1 MSRTLAI
8 VLLIPCLHVF
18 ADPTTLADPPS
29 VIADFE
35 DYLVIEPVGRG
46 GRSPVHTDAIEA
58 TIVDGSWRTP
68 EPGDAVRV
76 GRVPRIWQSASAGE
90 DGWLTDDALRGGY
103 AVATIERDAA
113 GPAILEARG
122 HSMVYVN
129 GAPRP
134 GDPYANGS
142 LRLPVMLEAGEN
154 EFLFK
159 VGRGR
164 VKARLVDVPRTDD
177 GDPKTFF
184 FNNADDTVP
193 NAVVG
198 VPLDAY
204 AGVVI
209 ANIGTDWMPNRSL
222 LATGPGG
229 ETVTS
234 AMPAIAPGSIR
245 KVPVR
250 LEARSVDAPG
260 VMTFRIEIVDPG
272 SVEPVDVRSLDVK
285 VVEPTAARRVTFRSE
300 LDDSVQFYGLVPS
313 TAVPR
318 EGDPSGAP
326 GLILTLHGAG
336 VDARRQAAAYA
347 PKDFA
352 HVVAPTNRRKFGF
365 DWEDWGRLDAMEVLE
380 HARRTLGTDPDR
392 QWVTG
397 HSMGGHGTW
406 QAAAHFPDRFAAA
419 APSAGW
425 IAFHTY
431 GADRIEGNDEPHS
444 IESIMARAANP
455 SDTLLLRDNL
465 DELGIYVLH
474 GDADDN
480 VPVDQ
485 ARAMRRSLAESH
497 PDFAYHEEPGVGHW
511 WGNRCVDWPPL
522 IRFLEERS
530 LDPDPDQVRFT
541 TVSPGINPG
550 GGWFR
555 ITQQQLA
562 NAPSRVEG
570 TRNDAESR
578 IELITENVARLELDL
593 DDRMPAW
600 TVVIDGDEVGPD
612 AKLDLLNGR
621 GAPAFYDRTSDG
633 WRRRAIINPRAKR
646 PERNG
651 SFKDVFRHQPILVVG
666 TMGDETENRITLAKA
681 IHDAESFLYRGNG
694 VLDVILDVDF
704 DREQHPR
711 RNVILY
717 GNQETNAAWPQL
729 LAKDPLQVDRTGI
742 RFEGLEVEGDDLA
755 VLAIRPRPDW
765 TTVSVGVV
773 AGTGPS
779 GMRLAERIPLFRS
792 GVHHP
797 DLVVFGPESIDPD
810 TEGLDGIRA
819 AAFFEND
826 WSLGEDHAVRE
837 ASKVK

>member
-1 MSRTLAI
+1 
-8 VLLIPCLHVF
+8 
-18 ADPTTLADPPS
+18 
-29 VIADFE
+29 
-35 DYLVIEPVGRG
+35 
-46 GRSPVHTDAIEA
+46 
-58 TIVDGSWRTP
+58 
-68 EPGDAVRV
+68 
-76 GRVPRIWQSASAGE
+76 
-90 DGWLTDDALRGGY
+90 
-103 AVATIERDAA
+103 
-113 GPAILEARG
+113 
-122 HSMVYVN
+122 
-129 GAPRP
+129 
-134 GDPYANGS
+134 
-142 LRLPVMLEAGEN
+142 
-154 EFLFK
+154 
-159 VGRGR
+159 
-164 VKARLVDVPRTDD
+164 
-177 GDPKTFF
+177 
-184 FNNADDTVP
+184 
-193 NAVVG
+193 
-198 VPLDAY
+198 
-204 AGVVI
+204 
-209 ANIGTDWMPNRSL
+209 MPNRSIL
-222 LATGPGG
+222 VTGPGG
-229 ETVTS
+229 ETATS
-234 AMPAIAPGSIR
+234 AMPAIPPGSVR
-245 KVPVR
+245 KVPIR
-250 LEARSVDAPG
+250 LVSAAAEVPG
-260 VMTFRIEIVDPG
+260 TETFRVEIVDPG
-272 SVEPVDVRSLDVK
+272 SIEPVDVRTLEVK

-300 LDDSVQFYGLVPS
+300 IDDSVQFYGLVPS
-313 TAVPR
+313 SAAPR
-318 EGDPSGAP
+318 EGDPSGAV

-336 VDARRQAAAYA
+336 VDARRQAAAYSA
-347 PKDFA
+347 KDFA

-365 DWEDWGRLDAMEVLE
+365 DWEDWGRLDAMEVLD

-431 GADRIEGNDEPHS
+431 GADRIEGNDDPHS

-485 ARAMRRSLAESH
+485 ARTMRRSLAESH

-530 LDPDPDQVRFT
+530 LDPNPAQVRFT
-541 TVSPGINPG
+541 TVSPGINAG
-550 GGWFR
+550 GDWFR
-555 ITQQQLA
+555 IAQQQLA

-570 TRNDAESR
+570 TWNDAEDR
-578 IELITENVARLELDL
+578 IDLITENVARLEIDL

-621 GAPAFYDRTSDG
+621 GAPAFYDRTPDG

-666 TMGDETENRITLAKA
+666 TMGDEAENRITLAKA
-681 IHDAESFLYRGNG
+681 IHDAETFLYRGNG

-729 LAKDPLQVDRTGI
+729 LAKDPLGPVAGRSDRNPLRGARSGRRRSRGARDPTPTRLDDRLGRHRRGNGTRRHATDRTHPALSERRALSRPGGVRSRVDRPRHRRT
-742 RFEGLEVEGDDLA
+742 RGDPSRC
-755 VLAIRPRPDW
+755 VLRQRLVARRRPRRPRVAEGQ
-765 TTVSVGVV
+765 VS
-773 AGTGPS
+773 PS
-779 GMRLAERIPLFRS
+779 RRSSSAISAFSADASSRRSAIDSSTCLTASLVIPTFS
-792 GVHHP
+792 
-797 DLVVFGPESIDPD
+797 DSS
-810 TEGLDGIRA
+810 A
-819 AAFFEND
+819 MA
-826 WSLGEDHAVRE
+826 SLI
-837 ASKVK
+837 

>member
-1 MSRTLAI
+1 MSRILAI

-18 ADPTTLADPPS
+18 ADRATLADPPP
-29 VIADFE
+29 VITDFE

-68 EPGDAVRV
+68 QAGDAVRV
-76 GRVPRIWQSASAGE
+76 GRIPRIWQSASAGE
-90 DGWLTDDALRGGY
+90 DGWLAADALRGGY
-103 AVATIERDAA
+103 ALATIDRDVA

-164 VKARLVDVPRTDD
+164 VRARLVEVPRTEG
-177 GDPKTFF
+177 GDAKPFF
-184 FNNADDTVP
+184 FTGADDTIP

-198 VPLDAY
+198 TPLDAY

-209 ANIGTDWMPNRSL
+209 ANIGTTWMPNRSIL
-222 LATGPGG
+222 VTGPDG
-229 ETVTS
+229 ETATS
-234 AMPAIAPGSIR
+234 AMPSIPPGSIR
-245 KVPVR
+245 KVPIR
-250 LEARSVDAPG
+250 LVSGAVDTPG
-260 VMTFRIEIVDPG
+260 VEAFRVEIVDPG
-272 SVEPVDVRSLDVK
+272 SIEPVDVRTLEVK
-285 VVEPTAARRVTFRSE
+285 AVEPTAARRVTFRSNI
-300 LDDSVQFYGLVPS
+300 DDSVQFYGLVPS
-313 TAVPR
+313 SKAPR

-336 VDARRQAAAYA
+336 VDARRQAAAYSS
-347 PKDFA
+347 KDFA

-406 QAAAHFPDRFAAA
+406 QAAAHFPGRFAAA

-431 GADRIEGNDEPHS
+431 GADRIEGDDDPHS

-455 SDTLLLRDNL
+455 SDTLLLRENL

-485 ARAMRRSLAESH
+485 ARTMRRSLAESH

-522 IRFLEERS
+522 IRFLEDRT
-530 LDPDPDQVRFT
+530 LDRNPDRVRFS

-550 GGWFR
+550 DGWFR
-555 ITQQQLA
+555 IAQQQLA

-570 TRNDAESR
+570 TRNDAEDR
-578 IELITENVARLELDL
+578 IELLTENVARIEIDL
-593 DDRMPAW
+593 DGRVPSW
-600 TVVIDGDEVGPD
+600 TVVIDGEKVGPD
-612 AKLDLLNGR
+612 AKLDPLNGR
-621 GAPAFYDRTSDG
+621 GAPAFYDRTPDG

-651 SFKDVFRHQPILVVG
+651 SFKDLFRHQPILVVG
-666 TMGDETENRITLAKA
+666 TMGDEAEDRVTLAKA
-681 IHDAESFLYRGNG
+681 IHDAETFLYRGNG
-694 VLDVILDVDF
+694 VLDMILDVDF

-717 GNQETNAAWPQL
+717 GNAETNSAWSQL
-729 LAKDPLQVDRTGI
+729 LEEDPLRIDRTGV
-742 RFEGLEVEGDDLA
+742 RFEELEVQGDDLA

-773 AGTGPS
+773 AGTGLT
-779 GMRLAERIPLFRS
+779 GMRLTERIPIFRS
-792 GVHHP
+792 GVHYP
-797 DLVVFGPESIDPD
+797 DLVVFGAESIDPD
-810 TEGLDGIRA
+810 TDGMDGIRA
-819 AAFFEND
+819 AAYFDND
-826 WSLGEDHAVRE
+826 WSLGDDHAVRE
-837 ASKVK
+837 SPKAR

>member
-8 VLLIPCLHVF
+8 VLLIPCLHVL
-18 ADPTTLADPPS
+18 ADRATLADPPP

-35 DYLVIEPVGRG
+35 DFLVIEPVGKG

-58 TIVDGSWRTP
+58 AIVDGSWATP
-68 EPGDAVRV
+68 EGGDAVLV
-76 GRVPRIWQSASAGE
+76 GRIPRIWQSASAGE
-90 DGWLTDDALRGGY
+90 GGWLTDDALRGGY
-103 AVATIERDAA
+103 ALVTVDRDVA

-164 VKARLVDVPRTDD
+164 VKARLVDVPRTEA
-177 GDPKTFF
+177 GVAKTFF
-184 FNNADDTVP
+184 FTGADDTVP

-198 VPLDAY
+198 VPLDTY

-209 ANIGTDWMPNRSL
+209 GNLGSKWMPDRSIL
-222 LATGPGG
+222 VTGPGG
-229 ETVTS
+229 ETATS
-234 AMPAIAPGSIR
+234 AMPAIPPGSVR
-245 KVPVR
+245 KVPIR
-250 LEARSVDAPG
+250 LVSAAVETPG
-260 VMTFRIEIVDPG
+260 VATFRVEIVDPG
-272 SVEPVDVRSLDVK
+272 SVEPVDVRTLDVK
-285 VVEPTAARRVTFRSE
+285 AVEPSAPRRVTFRSE
-300 LDDSVQFYGLVPS
+300 IDDSVQFYGLVPS
-313 TAVPR
+313 STVPR
-318 EGDPSGAP
+318 EGDPSGGP

-365 DWEDWGRLDAMEVLE
+365 DWEDWGRLDAMEVLD

-431 GADRIEGNDEPHS
+431 GADRIEGDDDPHS

-485 ARAMRRSLAESH
+485 ARTMRRSLAESH
-497 PDFAYHEEPGVGHW
+497 PDFAYHEEPGAGHW

-522 IRFLEERS
+522 IRFLEDRS
-530 LDPDPDQVRFT
+530 IDRDRNRFRFT
-541 TVSPGINPG
+541 TVSPGINAG
-550 GGWFR
+550 GDWFR
-555 ITQQQLA
+555 IAQQQRA
-562 NAPSRVEG
+562 NAPSRVRG
-570 TRNDAESR
+570 TRNDEEGR
-578 IELITENVARLELDL
+578 IEIFTENVARLELDL
-593 DDRMPAW
+593 DDRAPAW
-600 TVVIDGDEVGPD
+600 TVMIDGEQVGPD

-621 GAPAFYDRTSDG
+621 GAPAFYDRTPDG
-633 WRRRAIINPRAKR
+633 WRRRGVINPRAKR

-666 TMGDETENRITLAKA
+666 TMGDEEEDRVTLAKA
-681 IHDAESFLYRGNG
+681 IHDAEAFLYRGNG
-694 VLDVILDVDF
+694 VLDMILDVDF

-717 GNQETNAAWPQL
+717 GNQKTNAAWSQL
-729 LAKDPLQVDRTGI
+729 LADDPLEIDRTGI
-742 RFEGLEVEGDDLA
+742 RFEGLEVTGDDLA

-765 TTVSVGVV
+765 ATVSVGVV
-773 AGTGPS
+773 AGTGIA
-779 GMRLAERIPLFRS
+779 GMRLTERIPIFQS
-792 GVHHP
+792 GVHYP
-797 DLVVFGPESIDPD
+797 DLVVFGPESIEPK
-810 TEGLDGIRA
+810 TAGLQGVRA
-819 AAFFEND
+819 AAFFDHD
-826 WSLGEDHAVRE
+826 WSLGDDHAVRE
-837 ASKVK
+837 TPKDE